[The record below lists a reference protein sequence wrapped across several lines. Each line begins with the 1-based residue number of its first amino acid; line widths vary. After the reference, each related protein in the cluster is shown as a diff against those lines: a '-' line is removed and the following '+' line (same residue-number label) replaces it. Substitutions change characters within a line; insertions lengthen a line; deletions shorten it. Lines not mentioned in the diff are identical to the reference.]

1 MTSNSNNESDDTDN
15 KWVQWIKDGIA
26 NEYINYHDYNE
37 FQDMERIGVG
47 GFGNVYRANWKS
59 LNTVISLKSS
69 IKAWES
75 FKHHS
80 STSLETKYWLVYY
93 YYYHDRE
100 IPELQQIDKRLRIKT
115 AVEIFKETADK
126 GIPSAQLRYGICLW
140 RVIVLMQVLLKLL
153 IYKKSSKFRN
163 SAGMYI
169 IGKAYWN
176 GGNGVIKD
184 KNQGSG
190 YLKRAA
196 LNNHLK
202 AKEMCIENNIN
213 YNM

>member
-69 IKAWES
+69 IKGDDIMKEIVNEVIT
-75 FKHHS
+75 FDDHPNGV
-80 STSLETKYWLVYY
+80 EI
-93 YYYHDRE
+93 RE
-100 IPELQQIDKRLRIKT
+100 HNPKMIDKRLRIKT